1 MNLSEYER
9 ETLIG
14 PALTGV
20 VVGIFCAVCAV
31 ALNSEYEA
39 AALSDWPTICNTI
52 LSFLAGILVAFV
64 PFGLAPVLI
73 GRLRS
78 TPPSIAERRADRRR

>member
-1 MNLSEYER
+1 MNLSENER

-14 PALTGV
+14 PAVTGV

-31 ALNSEYEA
+31 AFNSEYTA
-39 AALSDWPTICNTI
+39 AALSDWSTISDTI
-52 LSFLAGILVAFV
+52 LSFLAGFLVAFV

-78 TPPSIAERRADRRR
+78 IPPSIAERRTDRRR